1 MTKPQITRRER
12 GDARANSRKALSMR
26 KLVLAAL
33 AAAALAAPVLSAAA
47 SSASSAAPVAATL
60 MAQTSYKAVTHS
72 ADHPDTTNYCTPVAP
87 DCVWAYDN
95 LSMQLTATDN
105 HDGTWTVTVT
115 DHGSFQGFIDPLSP
129 TNASLTSNGP
139 IDGTYQLTVNSPN
152 APVNANL
159 PSQMDGVG
167 TGTIVAT
174 WFGVSPSA
182 VTGGSYNFSYQNGN
196 YTQNTAG
203 EYGQIRGH

>member
-1 MTKPQITRRER
+1 
-12 GDARANSRKALSMR
+12 MR

-47 SSASSAAPVAATL
+47 SSASTVTPVAATL
-60 MAQTSYKAVTHS
+60 MSQTTYKAVTHS
-72 ADHPDTTNYCTPVAP
+72 ANHPDTSNYCGVGAIGS
-87 DCVWAYDN
+87 DCVWAHDN

-105 HDGTWTVTVT
+105 HDGTWAVTVT
-115 DHGSFQGFIDPLSP
+115 DNGSFSGLADPASPQGAALV
-129 TNASLTSNGP
+129 SNGP
-139 IDGTYQLTVNSPN
+139 VKGTYQLTVTSQNPPS
-152 APVNANL
+152 NANL

-174 WFGVSPSA
+174 WFGVPTSQ
-182 VTGGSYNFSYQNGN
+182 VVGGDYSFSYQNGN
-196 YTQNTAG
+196 YTQDTSG